1 MLSATEVSESV
12 RASRV
17 SAREMVR
24 LAIERIEAR
33 DSAINAF
40 CVRDFERAEAA
51 AAAMDERLARGE
63 DPGPLAGVPLAVKDL
78 EHVAGLPTRRGS
90 LFHRHAAAEPG
101 DMPHV
106 ARLRGAGAVI
116 LGKVT
121 TAEFGF
127 AGTCDTRLHGTTRN
141 PWRLDRTPGGS
152 SGGSAAAVAAGM
164 VPVCTGSDGAGS
176 IRGPAAFC
184 GLVGLKVSHGRIAR
198 ADGLS
203 ENAQFG
209 VLTSTVADT
218 ARCLDIMAGPAEPDR
233 MSLPKVAISYERA
246 AQTLDLA
253 GLKACWSDDLGFAV
267 VDPEMAEIARS
278 AAMDL
283 IAAAGLQR
291 LPGPVRFSNIYPA
304 VGQLYTSRLVRRL
317 EAAGHLPGGWDA
329 LSDEVR
335 RNFERFPAGSDHDLV
350 LAEDMIAKLQ
360 MEVAEFFE
368 AADLL
373 LTPTTACTAFGAAD
387 PAPVT
392 IAGQDAG
399 DTQDCPLTPLAN
411 FTWHPSISVPAG
423 HTRDGLPVGLMITG
437 PRHRDDIVLRLARIL
452 EEVRPW
458 PRTAPGFA

>member
-1 MLSATEVSESV
+1 
-12 RASRV
+12 
-17 SAREMVR
+17 MVR
-24 LAIERIEAR
+24 LAIQRIEER
-33 DSAINAF
+33 DSAVNAF
-40 CVRDFERAEAA
+40 CVRDFERAEAMA
-51 AAAMDERLARGE
+51 ADIDERLALGE

-78 EHVAGLPTRRGS
+78 EHAEGLPTRRGS
-90 LFHRHAAAEPG
+90 LFHRRAEPEPR

-106 ARLRGAGAVI
+106 ARLRAAGAIV

-127 AGTCDTRLHGTTRN
+127 AGTCDTKLHGTTRN

-184 GLVGLKVSHGRIAR
+184 GLVGLKVSHGRIGR
-198 ADGLS
+198 ADGAS
-203 ENAQFG
+203 ENSQFG

-218 ARCLDIMAGPAEPDR
+218 ARCLDIMAGPVELDR
-233 MSLPKVAISYERA
+233 MSLPRVSFSYERA
-246 AQTLDLA
+246 AQTLDVA
-253 GLKACWSDDLGFAV
+253 GLKACWSDDMGFAV
-267 VDPEMAEIARS
+267 VDPEVADIARS
-278 AAMDL
+278 AAMHL
-283 IAAAGLQR
+283 IGAAGLQH
-291 LPGPVRFSNIYPA
+291 LPRPVRFSNIYPA
-304 VGQLYTSRLVRRL
+304 VGQLYTYRLVSRL
-317 EAAGHLPGGWDA
+317 EAAGYLPDRWDA

-335 RNFERFPAGSDHDLV
+335 RNFERFPPGSDGERIR
-350 LAEDMIAKLQ
+350 AEDMIAKLQ
-360 MEVAEFFE
+360 LEVAEFFGS
-368 AADLL
+368 ADLL

-387 PAPVT
+387 PAPLT
-392 IAGQDAG
+392 IAGQDAR

-452 EEVRPW
+452 EDVRPW
-458 PRTAPGFA
+458 PRTAPAFA